1 MLQLDADDHGL
12 QQEKEAIHTG
22 AVQLFN
28 EHGPRRQSN
37 EDEHGVRAE
46 HDGTN
51 TSSSW
56 QSEQRVL
63 HTARPTQQQVQG
75 RAHLAAQFNSR

>member
-1 MLQLDADDHGL
+1 ML
-12 QQEKEAIHTG
+12 
-22 AVQLFN
+22 LFN

-51 TSSSW
+51 ASSSW

-63 HTARPTQQQVQG
+63 HAARPTQQQVQG
-75 RAHLAAQFNSR
+75 PTHLGAQFTPVIVVESFTAGGAHVDVVVEW

>member
-1 MLQLDADDHGL
+1 ML
-12 QQEKEAIHTG
+12 
-22 AVQLFN
+22 LFN

-51 TSSSW
+51 ASSSW

-63 HTARPTQQQVQG
+63 HAART
-75 RAHLAAQFNSR
+75 RAAIAPRRGAAACR